1 MHRIR
6 GKLTY
11 SNVVATLALFLVLA
25 GGTALAA
32 KQMLPKNSVGTKQI
46 KNNAITG
53 AKIKDGAV
61 SGSKIVAGSL
71 GTVPS
76 ATHATS
82 ADTATRATNADTAT
96 RATSAATADEARALG
111 GLTAAQIQANSKLRC
126 RTGTTAAAGFCFDSK
141 RRTAATF
148 LNALQICG
156 EAGMVLP
163 SSGEM
168 AAFMIQTGAAE
179 QDWTASFFFDTNFQG
194 TDVSSDGTE
203 LSIGSLVISNT
214 LGYRCM
220 TTPSN

>member
-1 MHRIR
+1 MRRIR

-25 GGTALAA
+25 GGTAFAA

-61 SGSKIVAGSL
+61 SGSKIATGSL
-71 GTVPS
+71 GTVPA

-82 ADTATRATNADTAT
+82 ADTATRAT
-96 RATSAATADEARALG
+96 SAASADEAHALG
-111 GLTAAQIQANSKLRC
+111 GLTAAQIQANAKLRC

-141 RRTAATF
+141 RRPGATF

-156 EAGMVLP
+156 EAGMALP
-163 SSGEM
+163 SDGEIV
-168 AAFMIQTGAAE
+168 AFMVQTGTEE
-179 QDWTASFFFDTNFQG
+179 QDWTASHFFDTNFQG
-194 TDVSSDGTE
+194 TDVSWDGTE
-203 LSIGSLVISNT
+203 VLLGTMITSGT